1 MTEKLFDPCQSS
13 SPLWRLIASDY
24 QGATGLASKCGKCEL
39 PGKLRCGGCQEAGYC
54 SKECQRQDWAKHRP
68 RCRPFRIVTSPGVG
82 RHLVATRDIGPGEV
96 ILEEAPITG
105 GPRQYTAPVCLGC
118 HAPAS
123 LSGPRCA
130 QCQWPVCGPG
140 CEARPLHE
148 VECRIFSEAGI
159 KPTSLKR
166 KNGQA
171 MEPDMEIE
179 HPMYECVTP
188 LRVCLSKLIYPE
200 NWKVVQRMETHRD
213 IRNLDENQVHNK
225 HNVVKFLLNHVK
237 IAEHIPDIT
246 EEDIFRANDVL
257 DVNAFEIRAPR
268 GGSIRGLYPLTAMM
282 NSSCSPNTQNSI
294 DNRWVCRV
302 RAARAIRKGEE
313 ICDTYTSTLC
323 NTLYRRRSLK
333 AAKYFDCACARCAD
347 PTELGSHFSSLVCRL
362 PGCQGL
368 VLSTDPLDREATWR
382 CGECGVEMLGGEVIR
397 EQEEW
402 EERIEQCP
410 RSLPQQRALLEQ
422 LLILYHPHHNM
433 CVDVYF
439 NMVPLIGQNTTGS
452 ANENLIAEA
461 EYKLDLVEKVL
472 GVMDKVLPGLF
483 RMRGMFLVEKYSVNL
498 FLLRSKMETKEI
510 SKSTFVRRLAGFRK
524 TLEDAA
530 LILGFEPEGSLE
542 NARLQSVKTFMKQLD
557 QVVADAGKTLIQ

>member
-1 MTEKLFDPCQSS
+1 M
-13 SPLWRLIASDY
+13 
-24 QGATGLASKCGKCEL
+24 
-39 PGKLRCGGCQEAGYC
+39 
-54 SKECQRQDWAKHRP
+54 
-68 RCRPFRIVTSPGVG
+68 
-82 RHLVATRDIGPGEV
+82 
-96 ILEEAPITG
+96 
-105 GPRQYTAPVCLGC
+105 
-118 HAPAS
+118 
-123 LSGPRCA
+123 
-130 QCQWPVCGPG
+130 
-140 CEARPLHE
+140 
-148 VECRIFSEAGI
+148 
-159 KPTSLKR
+159 
-166 KNGQA
+166 
-171 MEPDMEIE
+171 
-179 HPMYECVTP
+179 
-188 LRVCLSKLIYPE
+188 
-200 NWKVVQRMETHRD
+200 
-213 IRNLDENQVHNK
+213 
-225 HNVVKFLLNHVK
+225 
-237 IAEHIPDIT
+237 
-246 EEDIFRANDVL
+246 
-257 DVNAFEIRAPR
+257 
-268 GGSIRGLYPLTAMM
+268 
-282 NSSCSPNTQNSI
+282 
-294 DNRWVCRV
+294 
-302 RAARAIRKGEE
+302 RAARAIRKGGE

-422 LLILYHPHHNM
+422 LLTLYHPHHNM

-461 EYKLDLVEKVL
+461 EYKQDLVEKVL